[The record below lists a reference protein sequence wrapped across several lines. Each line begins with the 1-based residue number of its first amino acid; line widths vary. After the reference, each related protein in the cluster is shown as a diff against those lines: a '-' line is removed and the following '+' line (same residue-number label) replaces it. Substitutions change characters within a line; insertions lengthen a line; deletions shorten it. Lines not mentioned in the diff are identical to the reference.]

1 MFMYI
6 FIMNR
11 TDYTIEEIESPE
23 RMEIE
28 SHNALPPL
36 QTDEEAFL
44 DHIWSKPSIIYYS

>member
-36 QTDEEAFL
+36 QTEEEAFL
-44 DHIWSKPSIIYYS
+44 DQIWSKPSMLCYS